1 MKFSM
6 NLKNKKDPAD
16 VVSNYGPILISII
29 VVLILIV
36 LTGSWMANFD
46 HRQTISQIS
55 RKYILKMETTGG
67 LTNEDK
73 NSLISELQP
82 YCKNISLSGTTMA
95 GEAQYGEDIDL
106 YINADMYTYDLKLG
120 SGKITG
126 QVDDVATG
134 QFWSVT
140 TDGTTREDN
149 KHKSIV
155 LDDTNHTENISIH
168 RSSTSK
174 H

>member
-1 MKFSM
+1 M
-6 NLKNKKDPAD
+6 NLKNKKDPGD
-16 VVSNYGPILISII
+16 IVSNYGPIL
-29 VVLILIV
+29 VAVVLVLILII
-36 LTGSWMANFD
+36 LTGSWMANYD
-46 HRQTISQIS
+46 HHQEIRQIS

-106 YINADMYTYDLKLG
+106 YITADMYVYDLNLK
-120 SGKITG
+120 SGERTG
-126 QVDDVATG
+126 TTKSG
-134 QFWSVT
+134 IGEGNFWKVT
-140 TDGTTREDN
+140 TDGGTAEVADGKGNKTT
-149 KHKSIV
+149 I
-155 LDDTNHTENISIH
+155 LDGTNHTVRTTIH

>member
-1 MKFSM
+1 M
-6 NLKNKKDPAD
+6 NLKNKKDPGD
-16 VVSNYGPILISII
+16 IVSNYGPIL
-29 VVLILIV
+29 VAVVLVLILII

-46 HRQTISQIS
+46 HRQAVSQIS

-73 NSLISELQP
+73 NSLLTELEP

-106 YINADMYTYDLKLG
+106 YITADLYTYDLKLG
-120 SGKITG
+120 TGKTTG
-126 QVDDVATG
+126 QDKGIATG
-134 QFWSVT
+134 TFWTLS
-140 TDGTTREDN
+140 TDGNTTTN
-149 KHKSIV
+149 SNTGNSV
-155 LDDTNHTENISIH
+155 LDKTNHTDKITIH